1 MITKLNN
8 INLQDA
14 PDSNRD
20 IKRTGPS
27 IYIKGCL
34 TEAKSLVG
42 SI

>member
-20 IKRTGPS
+20 IK
-27 IYIKGCL
+27 GCL
-34 TEAKSLVG
+34 PESLVG